1 MEPIRSLDTTPELI
15 WGIGIIF
22 LSITFALAMI
32 YSKHLSE
39 RERALRD
46 HEARRNY
53 ARGHSK
59 E

>member
-1 MEPIRSLDTTPELI
+1 MEPISSLDASPELI
-15 WGIGIIF
+15 WGIGIVF
-22 LSITFALAMI
+22 LGITFALAMI

-53 ARGHSK
+53 ARGNSK